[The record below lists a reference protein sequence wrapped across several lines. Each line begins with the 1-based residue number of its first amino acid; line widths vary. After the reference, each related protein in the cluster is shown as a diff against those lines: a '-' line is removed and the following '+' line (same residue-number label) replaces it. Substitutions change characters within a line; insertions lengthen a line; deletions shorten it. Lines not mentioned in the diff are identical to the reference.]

1 MQALALPAV
10 PASAAHRP
18 SAEAILTVCSP
29 AACVRRS
36 VPSTRF
42 WLLVLAIAAAWPA
55 CEAENAADAPVDA
68 VTTDT
73 PAEDAPPQDTAVQ
86 DIFVVPTSFSAQLS
100 DFDCVKNGVKVGR
113 SYVANRLSPALQA
126 EAVSIAQEQKKGAKY
141 PIGTMIRLFPLEVM
155 VKSGDA
161 FASSG
166 GWEMFLL
173 ERDKDDQLQIKKRG
187 GAEVSNGAGPCFGC
201 HAAAEDFDFVC
212 STNHGCVA
220 LGASDEFITALQDTD
235 PACPAVP

>member
-1 MQALALPAV
+1 MTVRSPILPCTARSATRRSWLLAFALALVWSGCEAD
-10 PASAAHRP
+10 SAAK
-18 SAEAILTVCSP
+18 STVDTVNSP
-29 AACVRRS
+29 
-36 VPSTRF
+36 
-42 WLLVLAIAAAWPA
+42 I
-55 CEAENAADAPVDA
+55 DA

-73 PAEDAPPQDTAVQ
+73 PAEDAPPQD
-86 DIFVVPTSFSAQLS
+86 ISLVPISFSAQLA

-113 SYVANRLSPALQA
+113 SYVANRISPALQA
-126 EAVSIAQEQKKGAKY
+126 EAVAIAQEQKKGAKY

-173 ERDKDDQLQIKKRG
+173 ERDKDDQLKIKKRG

-201 HAAAEDFDFVC
+201 HAAAEDYDFVC
-212 STNHGCVA
+212 STNHGCVP
-220 LGASDEFITALQDTD
+220 LSASDEFITALQDTD
-235 PACPAVP
+235 PACPALP